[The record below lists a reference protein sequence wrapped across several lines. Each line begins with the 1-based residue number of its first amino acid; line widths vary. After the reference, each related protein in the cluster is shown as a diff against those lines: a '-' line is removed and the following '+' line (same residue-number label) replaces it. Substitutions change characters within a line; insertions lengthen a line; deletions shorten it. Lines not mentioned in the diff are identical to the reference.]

1 MFLTKS
7 FLLAILLFLLSIE
20 NYIVAT
26 ITTIISRLMTC
37 LKKVIILVSVFIIVN
52 LGGYPESEKVLM
64 CDLLSRNKGGPRWIT
79 RL

>member
-7 FLLAILLFLLSIE
+7 FLLAILLYLLSIE

-26 ITTIISRLMTC
+26 ITTIISCLMTC

-64 CDLLSRNKGGPRWIT
+64 YYLLSRNNGPQWIT
-79 RL
+79 LL

>member
-37 LKKVIILVSVFIIVN
+37 LKKVTILVSVFVIVN
-52 LGGYPESEKVLM
+52 LGGYPESEKVL
-64 CDLLSRNKGGPRWIT
+64 NKGGPRWIT